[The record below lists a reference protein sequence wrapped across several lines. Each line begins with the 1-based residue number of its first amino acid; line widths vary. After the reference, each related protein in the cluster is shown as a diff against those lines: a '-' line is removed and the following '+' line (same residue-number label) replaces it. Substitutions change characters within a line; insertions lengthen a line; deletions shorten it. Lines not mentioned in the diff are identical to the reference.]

1 MARAFY
7 PHHITDD
14 CAIGG
19 KEIERSVRIEQGT
32 SDVDSGSNFY
42 RTFGNGNR
50 RTLTISLW
58 AKKCDTPGNIGD
70 DQYSMFSC
78 GGGGSGSS
86 NFNLNFYNTD
96 RIQVTSGASGSAHF
110 QLFTDRKFRDTCNW
124 YHIVVAIDTTQSTA
138 SNRVKLYVNGVQ
150 QTNFST
156 ETYPNQNQELYVNF
170 NARHRL
176 GSNSIWSNMAQ
187 TYGNFNGYFADYF
200 FIDGAQLTPAS
211 FGYTD
216 TMTGMWRPKRFKF
229 ATDIPNKKTR
239 TYSGTVTASGNG
251 FGSAPFTRF
260 FDGDIT
266 SFFNN
271 SAGGQIIT
279 WDCSSY
285 GLSGNVRIYGRGD
298 AYDVYVNGNT
308 TKVADMPSSNGWV
321 DLGTHEKINEI
332 QWAGTTYNTNNGLG
346 SAGVYG
352 SMIMVD
358 GVCLRDNFSEFG
370 LNGFWLD
377 FRDGTSA
384 TTLGYDYSG
393 RGNNFTPDEV
403 SVSGWEGNDSFIDTP
418 TNNFP
423 MLNIESIYKVHNNT
437 SDVYNGAL
445 KYNCHYD
452 NQGSVPASLP
462 FPTSGKWYWE
472 VKLLTSNSNATFGIV
487 PALWSQ
493 DHNAVQETGA
503 RMYAAYGQYFVNG
516 TNTSGLNGWGT
527 SDTVAAALDMD
538 EKKITFYKNNSVEV
552 TLPLESGYENVPY
565 LPILTGGTNG
575 GSVNLG
581 INFGANESW
590 TYTPPA
596 GFKALCTNN
605 LPPSAFSSI
614 IKPQK
619 HFDTLLYSGSQNTS
633 NVVTGLEFKP
643 DFVWIKARSG
653 NSSPGS
659 QSHYLVDSV
668 RGATGSVTKKL
679 YSNSDGAENSGQ
691 NDSDNGVKILDYGI
705 ELTSANDG
713 TNDNNEYVA
722 WCWKAGGA
730 AVTNNDGT
738 ITTSVSVNEE
748 AGFSIVSYSGTG
760 SAGTIGHGLGK
771 VPKWIITKRRTG
783 SEDWK
788 VYHSELDGGKFLKL
802 NSTQVQT
809 SNTDVYP
816 NTAPTSSVYSLGNH
830 ASVNAS
836 GDTYIA
842 YCWAEI
848 PGYSKF
854 SSYVGDGNNDGPF
867 IHMGFK
873 PAWLLVKSAGSTNNW
888 VLFDIKRN
896 GYTSGGAPSKG
907 NYDNFKTLC
916 SNLTNSENAS
926 GGTTNDIVSN
936 GFKIRGGTDRNING
950 QKHIYIA
957 FADNPDH
964 TAYDTEPNAR

>member
-14 CAIGG
+14 SSLGG
-19 KEIERSVRIEQGT
+19 MEIKRSWRVEQGT
-32 SDVDSGSNFY
+32 SDTNSGSNFY
-42 RTFGNGNR
+42 RTFGAGNR
-50 RTLTISLW
+50 RTFTTSVW
-58 AKKCDTPGNIGD
+58 VKKCDTPGNIGD
-70 DQYSMFSC
+70 DQYAILTA

-86 NFNLNFYNTD
+86 SLHLYFYNDDRLQYSGGISGTASFDIRTD
-96 RIQVTSGASGSAHF
+96 RRFS
-110 QLFTDRKFRDTCNW
+110 DTCNW
-124 YHIVVAIDTTQSTA
+124 YHIVAAVDTTAITS
-138 SNRVKLYVNGVQ
+138 SDRVKLYVNGVQ
-150 QTNFST
+150 QTNLST
-156 ETYPNQNQELYVNF
+156 ANYPSQNHECYF
-170 NARHRL
+170 NNGIRHRI
-176 GSNSIWSNMAQ
+176 GSFSIWSNMAN
-187 TYGNFNGYFADYF
+187 TYGNFNGYMADMY

-271 SAGGQIIT
+271 DAGGQIIT

-285 GLSGNVRIYGRGD
+285 GLSGNVKIYGRGS
-298 AYDVYVNGNT
+298 AYDVYVNGNA

-352 SMIMVD
+352 SMIMVN
-358 GVCLRDNFSEFG
+358 GVVLRDNMSEFG
-370 LNGFWLD
+370 TNGFWLD
-377 FRDGTSA
+377 FRDNSST

-393 RGNNFTPDEV
+393 NGNHFTPDEV

-423 MLNIESIYKVHNNT
+423 MLNIEAIYKVHNNT

-445 KYNCHYD
+445 KYNCHYY
-452 NQGSVPASLP
+452 NQGSVPASMP

-516 TNTSGLNGWGT
+516 NATSGLNGWGT

-538 EKKITFYKNNSVEV
+538 EKTLTFYKNNSVEIK
-552 TLPLESGYENVPY
+552 LALESGYENVPY

-596 GFKALCTNN
+596 GFKSLCTNN
-605 LPPSAFSSI
+605 LPPSAFSPI
-614 IKPQK
+614 YKPQA
-619 HFDTLLYSGSQNTS
+619 HFDTVLYTGSGSGTQSITS
-633 NVVTGLEFKP
+633 LGFQP
-643 DFVWIKARSG
+643 DFVWIKGRTDG
-653 NSSPGS
+653 W
-659 QSHYLVDSV
+659 HVLCDSV
-668 RGATGSVTKKL
+668 RGAGKIVA
-679 YSNSDGAENSGQ
+679 SNDGAAEADNTASQ
-691 NDSDNGVKILDYGI
+691 TAFQAFEDNGFRVGYNA
-705 ELTSANDG
+705 SWY
-713 TNDNNEYVA
+713 TNGSGSGASQNQVA

-730 AVTNNDGT
+730 SVSNSDGT
-738 ITTSVSVNEE
+738 ITSQVSVNQD
-748 AGFSIVSYSGTG
+748 AGFSIVSYTG
-760 SAGTIGHGLGK
+760 DGNATATIGHGLGK
-771 VPKWIITKRRTG
+771 KPKWIITKCRSSG
-783 SEDWK
+783 SQADWVVWHED
-788 VYHSELDGGKFLKL
+788 LDDNKNVFLDKT
-802 NSTQVQT
+802 NAQT
-809 SNTDVYP
+809 TPSYGHITD
-816 NTAPTSSVYSLGNH
+816 PTSTLINVTKSSGNQT
-830 ASVNAS
+830 NAS
-836 GDTYIA
+836 GQTYIS

-854 SSYVGDGNNDGPF
+854 SSYVGDGNSDGPF
-867 IHMGFK
+867 IHMGFS
-873 PAWLLVKSAGSTNNW
+873 PAFLLLKCVGSTGNW
-888 VLFDIKRN
+888 VLIDVKRN
-896 GYTSGGAPSKG
+896 GYTSGGAPSVG
-907 NYDNFKTLC
+907 NYVNFKTLC
-916 SNLTNSENAS
+916 PNIANGENAS

-936 GFKIRGGTDRNING
+936 GFKIRGSTDRNVSG
-950 QKHIYIA
+950 QKHIYMA
-957 FADNPDH
+957 FAERPDF
-964 TAYDTEPNAR
+964 TAFDTEPNAR